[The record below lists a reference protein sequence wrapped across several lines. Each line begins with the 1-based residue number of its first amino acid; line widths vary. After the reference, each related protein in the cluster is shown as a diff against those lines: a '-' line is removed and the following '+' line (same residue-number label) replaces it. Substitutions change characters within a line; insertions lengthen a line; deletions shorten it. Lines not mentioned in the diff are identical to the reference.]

1 MTKLYNKYNYNVLKK
16 REWITSIKAHTQDT
30 TKQIKAAVKNFK
42 NVSLLRN
49 VGNRIWETEIK

>member
-16 REWITSIKAHTQDT
+16 REWITFIKAHTQDT

>member
-16 REWITSIKAHTQDT
+16 IEWITSIKAHTQDT
-30 TKQIKAAVKNFK
+30 TKQIKAAVKNLK